1 MNERLGRVLRLI
13 RGHFT
18 LMRPVQLLWFDIFIG
33 FSSYVVLA
41 DRLPKAHFLLFILTS
56 LLADAGACT
65 INDYGDVRSDSIS
78 TEGSRKFRP
87 LCTGLVN
94 KKAAKVQAFVFFGL
108 SLALAFALDIYL
120 FLFALALVIL
130 SHQYSLGPL
139 KMNGRPFVSQ
149 LFWVLFAVLYYGA
162 ISAYLVRYEGIPKEN
177 ILNGLYFLAVLV
189 LFLGIAETLAKDMR
203 DLENDGASG
212 KRTTSVFIGNRYAA
226 AASLVFSMAGISLWA
241 YPYFFISDTFVLI
254 RGLILFIFVSWTLV
268 SIFLCV
274 SLYRKYTKSRARELH
289 VSYLLTLTSIL
300 AITFV
305 AGVA

>member
-18 LMRPVQLLWFDIFIG
+18 LTRPVQLIWFDLFIG
-33 FSSYVVLA
+33 FSSYTVLTN
-41 DRLPKAHFLLFILTS
+41 DFPNAHFLLFILTS

-78 TEGSRKFRP
+78 TEGSRNLRP
-87 LCTGLVN
+87 LCTGLVD
-94 KKAAKVQAFVFFGL
+94 KKVAKVQAFVFFGL
-108 SLALAFALDIYL
+108 SLVLAFTLDIYL

-139 KMNGRPFVSQ
+139 KMNGRPFISQ

-177 ILNGLYFLAVLV
+177 IINGLYFLAVLV

-226 AASLVFSMAGISLWA
+226 IASFVFSMAGISLWA
-241 YPYFFISDTFVLI
+241 YPYFFIHDTHIIL
-254 RGLILFIFVSWTLV
+254 RGLMLIIFVSWTAVCLYLCI
-268 SIFLCV
+268 SIF
-274 SLYRKYTKSRARELH
+274 RKYTKSRARELH
-289 VSYLLTLTSIL
+289 ISYLLTLTSIL
-300 AITFV
+300 AMTFM